1 LAWSSALL
9 FVHKLRLPMSD
20 GGWKMREHHLAFTEW
35 FQQHERHDI
44 FMSLLESNN
53 HRDGQQGRDQGVQ
66 TVTVLEICSNVE
78 LWDSRFVSHNAECI
92 FPIQRIASR
101 FMKATYRLPGTE

>member
-1 LAWSSALL
+1 M
-9 FVHKLRLPMSD
+9 KDMI
-20 GGWKMREHHLAFTEW
+20 
-35 FQQHERHDI
+35 I

-66 TVTVLEICSNVE
+66 RYRAGNMFNVE

-101 FMKATYRLPGTE
+101 FMKAT